1 LLDVHYKRVVW
12 KTIFLVRQQN
22 RRISWYIIDYGIY
35 GMHYVSTIHCF
46 IVFQEIKTCTL
57 YNVVGKEE
65 WEFKKNIYVIFNR
78 SMILYERPK
87 NDFQSWVAR
96 FDGVKLCL

>member
-1 LLDVHYKRVVW
+1 
-12 KTIFLVRQQN
+12 
-22 RRISWYIIDYGIY
+22 
-35 GMHYVSTIHCF
+35 MHYVSTIHYF

-57 YNVVGKEE
+57 YNVACKEE
-65 WEFKKNIYVIFNR
+65 WKFKKNTYVIFNR
-78 SMILYERPK
+78 SILLYEGPK